1 MIDPNILNVLKS
13 KLDDPSY
20 SVIIQGFDQPTFC
33 NREELQ
39 MIVHQVNPN
48 VFDIINKKDTIIQTL
63 KQLLIDNNIEIPNQ
77 YDLSINNIV
86 QKTFT
91 IDSML
96 NYDQANDMF
105 TSGLSGRIS
114 AESNQNIPSQ
124 LVQGEIK
131 NKRILFTTKDYP
143 NEFDHNC
150 FTVNKNQLIID
161 VDDKIQDI
169 KVIIT
174 HNNITASYETYSVI
188 IDFIPYITNTVV
200 DGQII
205 INIED
210 IQNTIMPTETIQGL
224 DDQINDRDTMINE
237 LRTILNE
244 DSEEE
249 INEEEIEAQITTLQ
263 EEQNIINNRKQAI
276 LNKIQGL
283 NFSSSNPFN
292 IEIKYTYADDI
303 VNSFI
308 ESINFELCPEIY
320 IDFINK
326 YNNLP
331 GILLTIDEK
340 NKKYTSYDTTFKKN
354 DLGQYIGV
362 TITFNNLKRLR
373 EPVEVN
379 AIIIGDNIVETN
391 DS

>member
-63 KQLLIDNNIEIPNQ
+63 KQLLTDNNIEIPDQ

-91 IDSML
+91 VDSVL
-96 NYDQANDMF
+96 NYDETNDLF

-114 AESNQNIPSQ
+114 AESNQKIPSQ

-143 NEFDHNC
+143 NVFNNSQ
-150 FTVNKNQLIID
+150 FTVNKNQIIID
-161 VDDKIQDI
+161 VDNSIQNI
-169 KVIIT
+169 EVKLT
-174 HNNITASYETYSVI
+174 HNNIVASYEEYAVL
-188 IDFIPYITNTVV
+188 IDFIPYTTNTVV
-200 DGQII
+200 DGQMI

-210 IQNTIMPTETIQGL
+210 IQNTTMPTTIIQNL
-224 DDQINDRDTMINE
+224 DNQLAAKDTAINE
-237 LRTILNE
+237 LQAILDDE
-244 DSEEE
+244 DPEQE
-249 INEEEIEAQITTLQ
+249 IDRDEIEAQKQTL
-263 EEQNIINNRKQAI
+263 EEEREVIENRKQAV
-276 LNKIQGL
+276 LTKIQEL
-283 NFSSSNPFN
+283 NFSSSTPFN
-292 IEIKYTYADDI
+292 IEIQYTYVDDI
-303 VNSFI
+303 TNYFI

-320 IDFINK
+320 IDFLNK
-326 YNNLP
+326 YTDLP
-331 GILLTIDEK
+331 GIILTIDEK
-340 NKKYTSYDTTFKKN
+340 NKKYTSYDTVFKKN
-354 DLGQYIGV
+354 DLDQYIGV

-373 EPVEVN
+373 EPIEVN
-379 AIIIGDNIVETN
+379 AIIIGDDIA
-391 DS
+391 